1 MTPPASKPRPRPG
14 KKLLNH
20 DRRIARFVAG
30 VDEAGRGSLA
40 GPLVAAAVVLDLQRL
55 TGPEAAALG
64 HLDDS
69 KKLAPDVRDRLYR
82 VVLSRARDISVALVP
97 APTIDREG
105 LHRCNIKAMRRA
117 LERLTSPVEV
127 MLVDGF
133 QLEPVELLGCGTRFD
148 CRKVI
153 RGDATSAAIAA
164 GAIVAKVT
172 RDRLMARLD
181 EETDH
186 RWAFSE
192 HHGYATELHAERI
205 RLHGTSHHH
214 RMSYEAQAYVGAKVC
229 ELPAPGTRTT
239 WHLRAGAPVAAG
251 YGLATAE

>member
-1 MTPPASKPRPRPG
+1 MSPAPTRPKPRPG
-14 KKLLNH
+14 KKLLAH
-20 DRRIARFVAG
+20 DRKIGRFVAG

-64 HLDDS
+64 HLNDS
-69 KKLAPDVRDRLYR
+69 KQLSPQLRDKLYR

-105 LHRCNIKAMRRA
+105 LHRCNIRAMRRA
-117 LERLTSPVEV
+117 LERLTSPVEAV
-127 MLVDGF
+127 LVDGF
-133 QLEPVELLGCGTRFD
+133 QLEPIELLGCGTRFD

-153 RGDATSAAIAA
+153 KGDATSAAIAA

-181 EETDH
+181 EETDF

-205 RLHGTSHHH
+205 QLHGTSHHH
-214 RMSYEAQAYVGAKVC
+214 RMSYEAQAYVGASVC
-229 ELPAPGTRTT
+229 ELPAPGSRTT
-239 WHLRAGAPVAAG
+239 YHLRLGAVS
-251 YGLATAE
+251 